1 LSLCASLAN
10 LFILPFLGS
19 LNAMEPEMSY
29 LMDSVYEM
37 DAPQVADF
45 YNHSVNESIFGRSTE
60 LSTNLLVVVT
70 NLLL

>member
-1 LSLCASLAN
+1 
-10 LFILPFLGS
+10 
-19 LNAMEPEMSY
+19 MSY